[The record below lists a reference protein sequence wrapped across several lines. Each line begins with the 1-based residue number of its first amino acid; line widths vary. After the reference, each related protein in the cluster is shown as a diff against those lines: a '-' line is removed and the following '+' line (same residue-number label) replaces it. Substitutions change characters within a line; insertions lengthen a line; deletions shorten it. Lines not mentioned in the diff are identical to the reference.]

1 MIDSTEKRLSVS
13 RQCRMLDICRSSHYY
28 KRRQRIQSDDL
39 KLMRLIDEQYLK
51 NPSWGSRSMRNY
63 LNRQGYKVNRKR
75 VQRLMRIM
83 GIEAI
88 YPKPKTS
95 RPHPGHKVYPYLL
108 RNLNIDR
115 PNQVWAA
122 DITYIPMA
130 RGSMYLVVVM
140 DWHSRKVLSWRLSNT
155 LEADF
160 CVTALEDALLQHG
173 RPEIFNTDQGA
184 QFTSQ
189 AFTDLL
195 KSHAVQISMD
205 GRGRVQDNIF
215 IERLWWSIKYQYLY
229 LWTFDN
235 GTQLRQ
241 GLSQWFRHYNQER
254 SHQALDNL
262 TPDEVYYGLPHP
274 FAEAA

>member
-1 MIDSTEKRLSVS
+1 MIDPTEKGLSVS
-13 RQCRMLDICRSSHYY
+13 RQCRMLGICRSSRYY
-28 KRRQRIQSDDL
+28 KRKPIKPDGL
-39 KLMRLIDEQYLK
+39 ELMRLIDEQYLK
-51 NPSWGSRSMRNY
+51 TPSWGSRSMRNY
-63 LNRQGYKVNRKR
+63 LRRRGYKVNRKR
-75 VQRLMRIM
+75 VQRLMRLM
-83 GIEAI
+83 GLEAI

-95 RPHPGHKVYPYLL
+95 RPHPGHKLYPYLL

-115 PNQVWAA
+115 PNKVWAA
-122 DITYIPMA
+122 DVTYIPMA
-130 RGSMYLVVVM
+130 RGFMYLVVVM

-160 CVTALEDALLQHG
+160 CVEALEDALSRHG
-173 RPEIFNTDQGA
+173 CPEIFNTDQGA

-189 AFTDLL
+189 AFTGVL
-195 KSHAVQISMD
+195 KSHEIQISMD

-229 LWTFDN
+229 LWSFDN
-235 GTQLRQ
+235 GAQLRQ
-241 GLSQWFRHYNQER
+241 GLDQWFQLYNQER

-274 FAEAA
+274 FVQAA